1 MSSIEPQRIDVHAH
15 ALTPAYRNALQDAGI
30 HLIGGIPVPDWSPAV
45 ALQFMDAHGIAT
57 QMLSISDPGA
67 DFLAA
72 EPATALARTVNDEL
86 AAMVSEHPQRFGG
99 FAVLSLQDVDGA
111 RAEAI
116 RALDELGLDGVALL
130 SSTGGRYLGDPVFEP
145 LLAELDARNAWVF
158 VHPTAV
164 AADARPEY
172 AIPSFVAEYPFD
184 TTRTIISLLFNGT
197 FDRHPGIRW
206 HLAHGGGTV
215 PMLRKRLDTL
225 ATYAPL
231 AADVLGLPPGS
242 KALTPDS
249 CDRALRAAFFD
260 TALVADRPALLA
272 LDAMCGKRGIVFGSD
287 WPFAALMYSEDPDP
301 QPALG
306 GVFSA
311 ADRAQIDHRNA
322 REAFPR
328 LGA

>member
-30 HLIGGIPVPDWSPAV
+30 HLIGGIPVPDWSPAL

-86 AAMVSEHPQRFGG
+86 AAIVSEHPQRFGG

-130 SSTGGRYLGDPVFEP
+130 SSIGGRYLGDPAFEP

-197 FDRHPGIRW
+197 FDRHRGIRW
-206 HLAHGGGTV
+206 HFAHGGGTV
-215 PMLRKRLDTL
+215 PMLRKRLDTCS
-225 ATYAPL
+225 TW
-231 AADVLGLPPGS
+231 
-242 KALTPDS
+242 TW
-249 CDRALRAAFFD
+249 RAC
-260 TALVADRPALLA
+260 VAVV
-272 LDAMCGKRGIVFGSD
+272 MT
-287 WPFAALMYSEDPDP
+287 
-301 QPALG
+301 
-306 GVFSA
+306 
-311 ADRAQIDHRNA
+311 
-322 REAFPR
+322 
-328 LGA
+328 